1 MTDQVQTD
9 TLLVEQRGAIVTLTI
24 NRPKVRNAL
33 DAATVQALGEAIEQY
48 DEHSD
53 VRVVIISG
61 AGGAFSSGA
70 DIAAASQPGVT
81 PATVYNMLTTAYA
94 PAIQAIRACPWPVI
108 AAVDGVAAGIGC
120 DVALACD
127 IRLASD
133 RAVFTELFIRV
144 GLIPDG
150 GGTYLLPRLVGL
162 GKALEMMFTG
172 ENVPAQ
178 EALTLG
184 LANKV
189 YPAATFADDVRAYAE
204 KLAKQAPLALIRGKR
219 AMLAALH
226 DSSLSEAM
234 AREAKYQR
242 EIFESED
249 GFEGFRAFLEKRPPQ
264 WKGR

>member
-1 MTDQVQTD
+1 
-9 TLLVEQRGAIVTLTI
+9 LTI

-33 DAATVQALGEAIEQY
+33 DAATVRALGEAIKRY

-53 VRVVIISG
+53 VHVVIITG
-61 AGGAFSSGA
+61 TGGAFSSGA
-70 DIAAASQPGVT
+70 DIGAAAQPGVT
-81 PATVYNMLTTAYA
+81 ADDVFNMLSTGYG
-94 PAIQAIRACPWPVI
+94 PAIQAIRNCPWPVI

-127 IRLASD
+127 IRLTSD

-150 GGTYLLPRLVGL
+150 GGTYLLPRLVGI

-172 ENVPAQ
+172 ENVLAA

-189 YPAATFADDVRAYAE
+189 YSAETFADDVRVYAE
-204 KLAKQAPLALIRGKR
+204 KLAKQSPRALILGKR
-219 AMLAALH
+219 AMLAAQH
-226 DSSLSEAM
+226 DGSLAEAM
-234 AREAKYQR
+234 AREAQFQR
-242 EIFESED
+242 EIFDSAD
-249 GFEGFRAFLEKRPPQ
+249 GFEGFRAFLEKRPPV
-264 WKGR
+264 WTGK

>member
-1 MTDQVQTD
+1 MTDQVLTN
-9 TLLVEQRGAIVTLTI
+9 TLLVEQQGPVVTLTI
-24 NRPKVRNAL
+24 NRPKLRNAL
-33 DAATVQALGEAIEQY
+33 DATTIQALGDAIKRY
-48 DEHSD
+48 DEQSD
-53 VRVVIISG
+53 VRVVIVGG

-81 PATVYNMLTTAYA
+81 PATLYQMLTTAYA
-94 PAIQAIRACPWPVI
+94 PAIQAIRSCPWPVI

-162 GKALEMMFTG
+162 GKALEMIFTG

-178 EALTLG
+178 EALTIG

-189 YPAATFADDVRAYAE
+189 FPAATFAEDVRVYAE
-204 KLAKQAPLALIRGKR
+204 KLAKQAPLALTLGKR
-219 AMLAALH
+219 AMLAAQH
-226 DSSLSEAM
+226 DRSLDDAM
-234 AREAKYQR
+234 AREAQYQR
-242 EIFESED
+242 QIFASED